1 MIGKIVGW
9 SLLALIAFAGW
20 QVGGALSTD
29 ALGMALGIIFG
40 LMAGIPAALIA
51 YAASNRPQEPQKH
64 VVDIYHHNAKIAT
77 AQLDSLPTR
86 AITQV
91 QPQKYQVIDE
101 SRVIVLP
108 VATQSRIEV
117 SG

>member
-1 MIGKIVGW
+1 VLCWHVGAHA
-9 SLLALIAFAGW
+9 SPGTLDLALG
-20 QVGGALSTD
+20 V
-29 ALGMALGIIFG
+29 IFG
-40 LMAGIPAALIA
+40 MMAGIPAALIA
-51 YAASNRPQEPQKH
+51 FAASNRPQQPVH
-64 VVDIYHHNAKIAT
+64 HRVDIYTHIAQDAT
-77 AQLDSLPTR
+77 VQPNSLPTR
-86 AITQV
+86 TIAQV